1 MCGSPVRYT
10 ECVTCGCS
18 DYIYKAISTR
28 PVLSGLTVFT
38 TSHQLSWS
46 CLCIQQFKRE
56 FVCLHLSSKSPIC
69 LGNFISFLMTQS
81 ESFNSYT
88 AITSPLLSWCFSPV
102 FVKLAYSEKI
112 QILGAFKQITGA
124 GDRITQQGL
133 TRCPLYVPRGWSCP
147 SGMIRAVCITGT
159 ILRHKLKLNVIILN
173 WLLRFRLKVCK
184 VIN

>member
-1 MCGSPVRYT
+1 MC
-10 ECVTCGCS
+10 CCS
-18 DYIYKAISTR
+18 VYIYKAISTR

-88 AITSPLLSWCFSPV
+88 AFKLVFFSS
-102 FVKLAYSEKI
+102 FCKTCI
-112 QILGAFKQITGA
+112 QWKNTNLGAFKQIMGA

>member
-1 MCGSPVRYT
+1 MYIPLHIRAFFVSWGFFHVWLYILTTQWLGSWRYST
-10 ECVTCGCS
+10 PILYNIIYGPNIGVFLLCVDHLSGILS
-18 DYIYKAISTR
+18 VLRVDASVYIYKAISTR

-56 FVCLHLSSKSPIC
+56 FVCLHLSSKFPIC

-112 QILGAFKQITGA
+112 QILG
-124 GDRITQQGL
+124 
-133 TRCPLYVPRGWSCP
+133 
-147 SGMIRAVCITGT
+147 
-159 ILRHKLKLNVIILN
+159 HLN
-173 WLLRFRLKVCK
+173 R
-184 VIN
+184 

>member
-1 MCGSPVRYT
+1 MYIPLHIRAFFVSWGFFHVWLYILTTQWLGSWRYSTPILYYIYGPNVGVFFIVCGSPVRYT
-10 ECVTCGCS
+10 ECVMCCCS
-18 DYIYKAISTR
+18 VYIYKAISTR

-56 FVCLHLSSKSPIC
+56 FVCLHLSSKFPIC

-102 FVKLAYSEKI
+102 FIKLAYSEKI
-112 QILGAFKQITGA
+112 QILG
-124 GDRITQQGL
+124 
-133 TRCPLYVPRGWSCP
+133 
-147 SGMIRAVCITGT
+147 
-159 ILRHKLKLNVIILN
+159 HLN
-173 WLLRFRLKVCK
+173 K
-184 VIN
+184 

>member
-1 MCGSPVRYT
+1 MYIPLHIRAFFVSWGFFHVWLYILTTQWLGSWRYST
-10 ECVTCGCS
+10 PILY
-18 DYIYKAISTR
+18 YIYG
-28 PVLSGLTVFT
+28 PNVGVFLLCVDHLSGILSVLRVAVVFTYIKQYPPDLFCQDSVFT

-56 FVCLHLSSKSPIC
+56 FVCLHLSSKFPIC

-112 QILGAFKQITGA
+112 QILG
-124 GDRITQQGL
+124 
-133 TRCPLYVPRGWSCP
+133 
-147 SGMIRAVCITGT
+147 
-159 ILRHKLKLNVIILN
+159 HLN
-173 WLLRFRLKVCK
+173 K
-184 VIN
+184 